1 MRPNWPFKG
10 WFTKIISEKK
20 GEGWEWPPQ
29 PPLNPK
35 HTHALLSFFFQT
47 FCETIH
53 VQPEFPSHH
62 LEVTFWMQEKVHLK
76 VILKANFG
84 PFYSKIIS

>member
-35 HTHALLSFFFQT
+35 HTHALLSFFFFKHFAKLFMFSQNSPA
-47 FCETIH
+47 I
-53 VQPEFPSHH
+53 
-62 LEVTFWMQEKVHLK
+62 
-76 VILKANFG
+76 IFG
-84 PFYSKIIS
+84 GYFLDAGKSPFESYSEG